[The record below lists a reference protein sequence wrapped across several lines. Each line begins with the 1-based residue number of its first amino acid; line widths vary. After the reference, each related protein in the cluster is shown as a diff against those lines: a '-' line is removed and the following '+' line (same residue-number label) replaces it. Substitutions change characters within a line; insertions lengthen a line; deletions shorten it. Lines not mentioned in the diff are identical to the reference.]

1 MAKDTKQLIREL
13 VEEVLKEMTVAS
25 AVGGTAADVASGKSA
40 GPIRTPAAF
49 RGHKSNKKSAERSM
63 PGGKVVGTED
73 ETDDTTIGET
83 TENERLPTV
92 RRGLAEDR
100 NRYRNFKNSDLMKT
114 HSKISYGINQSKKM
128 LQEVEYLLGICERLK
143 TECDVPTNNLWA
155 RTRPDMKEI
164 HQRLKEIA
172 RRINR
177 MGK

>member
-1 MAKDTKQLIREL
+1 MGQNTKQLIREL
-13 VEEVLKEMTVAS
+13 IDEVLEEMTS
-25 AVGGTAADVASGKSA
+25 TGGGMANMGYM
-40 GPIRTPAAF
+40 TPNAF
-49 RGHKSNKKSAERSM
+49 RGHKSKKKTAERSM
-63 PGGKVVGTED
+63 PGGMVVGD
-73 ETDDTTIGET
+73 EYEGDDTTIGEVAVDGA
-83 TENERLPTV
+83 RLPTI
-92 RRGLAEDR
+92 RRGMSEGR
-100 NRYRNFKNSDLMKT
+100 SRYRNFKESDMMKT

>member
-1 MAKDTKQLIREL
+1 MAQDTKQLIREL
-13 VEEVLKEMTVAS
+13 IDEVLEEMTS
-25 AVGGTAADVASGKSA
+25 TGAVGGYM
-40 GPIRTPAAF
+40 TPNAF
-49 RGHKSNKKSAERSM
+49 RGHKSKKKTAERSM
-63 PGGKVVGTED
+63 PGGKVVGDED
-73 ETDDTTIGET
+73 ETDDTTIGEA
-83 TENERLPTV
+83 TEGERLPIL
-92 RRGLAEDR
+92 RRGVMEGR
-100 NRYRNFKNSDLMKT
+100 SRYRNFKESDMMKT

-143 TECDVPTNNLWA
+143 TECDVPANNLWA